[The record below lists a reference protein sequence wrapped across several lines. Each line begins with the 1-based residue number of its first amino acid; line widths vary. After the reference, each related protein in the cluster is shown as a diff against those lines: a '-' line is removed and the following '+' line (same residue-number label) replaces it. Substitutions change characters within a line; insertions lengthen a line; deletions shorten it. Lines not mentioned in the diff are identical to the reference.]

1 MFHIGGMCLVVLL
14 PFSEFRLRMYGMS
27 DGFIR
32 IDFGFGRDFGFV
44 EHPSPNG
51 GRHCDHARPIGHSG
65 A

>member
-1 MFHIGGMCLVVLL
+1 MVLL

-44 EHPSPNG
+44 EHPSPNR